1 MRKHTRAI
9 YGFLDLL
16 GDLGGVT
23 EVIMITFGILFYPIS
38 EHSFIMTATK
48 KLFMARTNEP
58 DLFLQPKEIE
68 VDKHF
73 VKVKKKSRRVSKEL
87 AKHKEIRVR
96 MADNVLLFLQNRLGC
111 LFPSRL
117 WSKSDKLAKLFE
129 EGADRLDTN
138 LNLVKIIKNLRNM
151 RCLMKYS
158 LLTPEI
164 EFMIKN
170 AEHNLINVDDSSDN
184 DQEELN
190 TQRSK
195 EITETDESDMET
207 GRPMNGGITPQ
218 AI

>member
-1 MRKHTRAI
+1 MTKHTRAI

-23 EVIMITFGILFYPIS
+23 EVIMITFGIIFFPIS

-48 KLFMARTNEP
+48 KIFMARTNEP

-68 VDKHF
+68 FDKKF
-73 VKVKKKSRRVSKEL
+73 VNVKKKSRRVSKEL

-96 MADNVLLFLQNRLGC
+96 ISDNVLLYLQNSLGC

-117 WSKSDKLAKLFE
+117 WSKSEKLAKLYE

-138 LNLVKIIKNLRNM
+138 LNVVKIFKNLRNM

-164 EFMIKN
+164 GFMIKN
-170 AEHNLINVDDSSDN
+170 AEHNLINVDDSSDSGP
-184 DQEELN
+184 EELN

-195 EITETDESDMET
+195 DITETEESDMET
-207 GRPMNGGITPQ
+207 GRPMN
-218 AI
+218 